1 MKRIMMVIV
10 IILMIF
16 LLLLCVTARIYEVNF
31 GYRSNITEDEINE
44 ILSQYPELNREKEEI
59 LTKENI
65 KLTGYWYNKKAGQ
78 PIIIFSQG
86 IGTRVIGYIN
96 EINYFATNGYTVF
109 AFDNTGCGESE
120 GENIRGLPQSVV
132 DLDCVL
138 SYIENLAEYKDEKLF
153 LYGHSWGGFAVCA
166 VNKFNHRVSGV
177 VERSGFNSTTE
188 MIGRVVTDRQN
199 KVAASVIKPF
209 VRVYEF
215 VKFGKYSNVTA
226 VDGINAAN
234 CPVMVMH
241 SYDDTVVPY
250 EVSIAKYKDV
260 ISNPFATLKFYD
272 DRNHIITAKD
282 GNYDYEV
289 LREIKEFFDVVV
301 KDTK

>member
-1 MKRIMMVIV
+1 MKRIMM
-10 IILMIF
+10 IIAAMLMIF
-16 LLLLCVTARIYEVNF
+16 LLLLGITARIYEINF
-31 GYRSNITEDEINE
+31 GYRSNITEEELNE
-44 ILSQYPELNREKEEI
+44 ILSGYPKLKREKEEI

-65 KLTGYWYNKKAGQ
+65 KLVGYWYNRKDNES
-78 PIIIFSQG
+78 IIVFSQG

-138 SYIENLAEYKDEKLF
+138 SHIENSDEYKDEKIF

-166 VNKFNHRVSGV
+166 VNNFNHKISGI
-177 VERSGFNSTTE
+177 VERSGFNDTAS
-188 MIGRVVTDRQN
+188 MIKRVVTERQN
-199 KVAASVIKPF
+199 KIAAGIIEPF
-209 VRVYEF
+209 VKIYEF
-215 VKFGKYSNVTA
+215 IKFGKYTNATA
-226 VDGINAAN
+226 VNGINSVD
-234 CPVMVMH
+234 CPVMIMH

-250 EVSIAKYKDV
+250 DVGIANFKDK
-260 ISNPFATLKFYD
+260 ITNPFVTFKLYEN
-272 DRNHIITAKD
+272 RNHIVTAKD

-289 LREIKEFFDVVV
+289 LREIKEFFDAVGP
-301 KDTK
+301 

>member
-1 MKRIMMVIV
+1 MKRIMMGIV
-10 IILMIF
+10 IILLIF
-16 LLLLCVTARIYEVNF
+16 LLMLCITARIYEVNF
-31 GYRSNITEDEINE
+31 GYRSNITEAEVQE
-44 ILSQYPELNREKEEI
+44 ILSQYPNLTREKEEI

-65 KLTGYWYNKKAGQ
+65 KLVGYWYNKKDNQ
-78 PIIIFSQG
+78 PIIVFSQG

-138 SYIENLAEYKDEKLF
+138 THIENLDEYKDENIF

-166 VNKFNHRVSGV
+166 VNNFNHRVAGV
-177 VERSGFNSTTE
+177 VERSGFNSTTK
-188 MIGRVVTDRQN
+188 MIHRVVIERQN
-199 KVAASVIKPF
+199 KVAANIINPF
-209 VRVYEF
+209 VKIYEF
-215 VKFGKYSNVTA
+215 MKFGKYTNATA
-226 VDGINAAN
+226 VKGINSVD
-234 CPVMVMH
+234 CPIMIMH
-241 SYDDTVVPY
+241 SYDDEVVPY
-250 EVSIAKYKDV
+250 DVGIARYKDE
-260 ISNPFATLKFYD
+260 ITNPNLVLKLYE

-289 LREIKEFFDVVV
+289 LEEIKDFFDEANA
-301 KDTK
+301 